1 MEAKSPISDEQRTQD
16 KEKRDKYEKTIKEKI
31 KELHA
36 VKERLYTLRYDYSR
50 PESDIVRDVKNLT
63 TEMQRIDDD
72 INRLRKKE
80 LANFEKSLHLGKLG
94 LDTLLTKSKSQKFL
108 NHSSDSSKESVSSFK
123 KQDGNIGFQHVPIS
137 TNLENSANSVVDEH
151 DVMDEDEI
159 NATEKLMRTQS
170 TQSMKNMNAQQ
181 KWHGLFKMFKEWKYQ
196 TNVGQ
201 ASRIVSGNDQA
212 GSVDEEIIKLRSAL
226 YAMRQRKNL
235 NKTDQD
241 LMDQMNVKLRG
252 LIKISAE
259 LHETE
264 RKKSVREFRESRESF
279 REKES

>member
-16 KEKRDKYEKTIKEKI
+16 KEKRDKYEKTIKEKT

-72 INRLRKKE
+72 INLLRKKE
-80 LANFEKSLHLGKLG
+80 LSNFEKSLHLDKIG
-94 LDTLLTKSKSQKFL
+94 LDTLLTKSKSQKFM

-123 KQDGNIGFQHVPIS
+123 KQDDGNIGFQHVTIS
-137 TNLENSANSVVDEH
+137 TTLDQPPQMIEEH
-151 DVMDEDEI
+151 DVMDEAEI
-159 NATEKLMRTQS
+159 NATEKLMRTSS

-181 KWHGLFKMFKEWKYQ
+181 KWQGLFKMFKEWKYQ

-212 GSVDEEIIKLRSAL
+212 GSVDEEIIKLRSTL

-264 RKKSVREFRESRESF
+264 RRKSVRELRDSLRES
-279 REKES
+279 